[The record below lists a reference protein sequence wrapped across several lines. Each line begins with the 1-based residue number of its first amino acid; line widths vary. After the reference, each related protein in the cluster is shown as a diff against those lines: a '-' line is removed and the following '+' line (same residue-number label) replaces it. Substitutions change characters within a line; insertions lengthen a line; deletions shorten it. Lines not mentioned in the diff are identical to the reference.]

1 LFGVAVLNG
10 LVLIAEFNSIRK
22 SGETDLKTIVF
33 KGTKVRLILMTA
45 CVASLG
51 FYQWH

>member
-10 LVLIAEFNSIRK
+10 LVLIAEFRK
-22 SGETDLKTIVF
+22 IGETDLKTIVF
-33 KGTKVRLILMTA
+33 KGTKVRLRPVLMTA